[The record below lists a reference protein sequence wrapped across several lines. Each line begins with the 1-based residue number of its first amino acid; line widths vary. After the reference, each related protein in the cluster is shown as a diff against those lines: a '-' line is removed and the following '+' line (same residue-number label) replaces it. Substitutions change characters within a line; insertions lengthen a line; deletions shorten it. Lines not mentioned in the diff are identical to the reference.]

1 MMLTKDKVIEL
12 VEHMPDT
19 FSVDDLVERVLL
31 LQKIEQAQKEIEA
44 GEGLDWEDV
53 KKEMDQCSI

>member
-1 MMLTKDKVIEL
+1 MLTKDKVAAL

-31 LQKIEQAQKEIEA
+31 LQKVELAQKEIEN
-44 GEGLDWEDV
+44 GEGLDWDDV
-53 KKEMDQCSI
+53 KKEMNEWLK

>member
-1 MMLTKDKVIEL
+1 MMLTKDKVAAL

-31 LQKIEQAQKEIEA
+31 LQKVEMAQKEIEN
-44 GEGLDWEDV
+44 GEGLDWDDV
-53 KKEMDQCSI
+53 KKEMNEWLK

>member
-1 MMLTKDKVIEL
+1 MLTKDKVKEL
-12 VEHMPDT
+12 VEQMPET

-31 LQKIEQAQKEIEA
+31 LQKIETAQKEIEN

-53 KKEMDQCSI
+53 KKEMDRW

>member
-1 MMLTKDKVIEL
+1 MLTKNKVKEL
-12 VEHMPDT
+12 MEQMPAT

-31 LQKIEQAQKEIEA
+31 LQKIEAAQKEIEN

-53 KKEMDQCSI
+53 KKEMDRW

>member
-1 MMLTKDKVIEL
+1 MLTKDKVAAL

-31 LQKIEQAQKEIEA
+31 LQKVEMAQKEIEN
-44 GEGLDWEDV
+44 GEGLDWDDV
-53 KKEMDQCSI
+53 KKEMNEWLK

>member
-1 MMLTKDKVIEL
+1 MEQ
-12 VEHMPDT
+12 MPAT

-31 LQKIEQAQKEIEA
+31 LQKIEAAQKEIEN

-53 KKEMDQCSI
+53 KKEMDRW